1 MVKSMTKTGK
11 KAVGRRTQKKKL
23 PRRTARKKSR
33 TMAKAAVRKK
43 SGKKTAVVPNK
54 RSREQV
60 YVVDTLVGLDKEPRP
75 TSGLQ
80 SGDLQ
85 GISNDEVV
93 DSQSVD
99 ELLEEGNAFEAG
111 VVAGVEDSK
120 DSGTR
125 EVRTREVPVDDVPEE
140 YLDQD

>member
-1 MVKSMTKTGK
+1 MKKSGK
-11 KAVGRRTQKKKL
+11 KAVGRGTKKKKA
-23 PRRTARKKSR
+23 PGRTARKKSR
-33 TMAKAAVRKK
+33 TIATVTVRKTSEKKKAAVPK
-43 SGKKTAVVPNK
+43 K
-54 RSREQV
+54 RSREHV
-60 YVVDTLVGLDKEPRP
+60 YVVDTLVGLEMAPRTP
-75 TSGLQ
+75 SGLQ

-85 GISNDEVV
+85 GLSNDEVV

-120 DSGTR
+120 DAGTR

>member
-1 MVKSMTKTGK
+1 MKKSRK
-11 KAVGRRTQKKKL
+11 KAVGRRTRKKTL
-23 PRRTARKKSR
+23 PNRAARKRSRTISKATARK
-33 TMAKAAVRKK
+33 TVRKK
-43 SGKKTAVVPNK
+43 KTTAAPKKRV
-54 RSREQV
+54 RERG
-60 YVVDTLVGLDKEPRP
+60 YVVDTLVGLDKPATAP
-75 TSGLQ
+75 PGLQ

-85 GISNDEVV
+85 GLSNEEVV

-120 DSGTR
+120 DAGTR
-125 EVRTREVPVDDVPEE
+125 EVRTHEVPVDDVPEE

>member
-1 MVKSMTKTGK
+1 MKKKGK
-11 KAVGRRTQKKKL
+11 KAVGRGTQKKKS

-33 TMAKAAVRKK
+33 TMVKAAVRKT
-43 SGKKTAVVPNK
+43 SGKKTAVASKK

-60 YVVDTLVGLDKEPRP
+60 YVVDTLVGLDKAPRAP
-75 TSGLQ
+75 SGLQ

-85 GISNDEVV
+85 GLSNDEVV

-99 ELLEEGNAFEAG
+99 ELLEEGNAFEAS

-120 DSGTR
+120 DAGTR

-140 YLDQD
+140 YLNQD

>member
-1 MVKSMTKTGK
+1 MKKTGK
-11 KAVGRRTQKKKL
+11 KAVGRKTQKKKL
-23 PRRTARKKSR
+23 PGRTARKKSR
-33 TMAKAAVRKK
+33 AMAKAVLRKK
-43 SGKKTAVVPNK
+43 SGKKTAVVPKK

-60 YVVDTLVGLDKEPRP
+60 YVVDTLVGLDKEPRAP
-75 TSGLQ
+75 SGRQ

-85 GISNDEVV
+85 GISKNEVV

-120 DSGTR
+120 DARTR

-140 YLDQD
+140 YLGQD

>member
-1 MVKSMTKTGK
+1 
-11 KAVGRRTQKKKL
+11 
-23 PRRTARKKSR
+23 
-33 TMAKAAVRKK
+33 MAKARVRTK
-43 SGKKTAVVPNK
+43 SGKKSAAVVKK
-54 RSREQV
+54 RSREQG
-60 YVVDTLVGLDKEPRP
+60 YVVETLVGLDEAPRAA
-75 TSGLQ
+75 SGLQ

-111 VVAGVEDSK
+111 VVAAVEDSENA
-120 DSGTR
+120 GTR

-140 YLDQD
+140 YLNQD

>member
-1 MVKSMTKTGK
+1 MKKRGK
-11 KAVGRRTQKKKL
+11 KAVGRGTQKKKL
-23 PRRTARKKSR
+23 PGRTARKKSR
-33 TMAKAAVRKK
+33 TKAKAVVRKK
-43 SGKKTAVVPNK
+43 SGKKTAIVPK
-54 RSREQV
+54 SRSREQV
-60 YVVDTLVGLDKEPRP
+60 YVVETLVGLDKEPR
-75 TSGLQ
+75 TASGLQ

-85 GISNDEVV
+85 GLSNEEVV

-140 YLDQD
+140 YLDRD